1 MTISRN
7 TKLKDLLDAFPWLVE
22 EAIKLDS
29 RAKILNNPI
38 GKAFIRN
45 ATIEDLSKQT
55 GKSVNEILDWLKEL
69 FEKKKAED

>member
-7 TKLKDLLDAFPWLVE
+7 TKLKELLEAYPWLLD
-22 EAIKLDS
+22 EAIKLDP

-38 GKAFIRN
+38 GKAFIRK

-69 FEKKKAED
+69 FEKRKADY